1 MLPPSGE
8 WPGRRAVCPGAPE
21 IPLKVHRSRRG
32 FRRLAGSVVQALDP
46 ILLRGQIMR
55 IPKSSLRHCIL
66 LLFSILIYPWHA
78 VAQMTSVGGRITQA
92 VDEKNLVSLPGNV
105 HPLARP
111 EFDQGPIADAQP
123 LRRMLLLLRRNPEQ
137 ETALRSLL
145 SEQQDQSSPN
155 YHAWLTPEQFGRQFG
170 PAESDVQT
178 LTQWLTTQGFTDI
191 KVGPGRTVIEFSGN
205 VGSVRNAF
213 HTEIHRYLVKGEE
226 HIANASAPLIPAALK
241 PVIAGIV
248 SLHNFRKR
256 PMYHVAHSFSTKHG
270 AFTSARPD
278 FTNSCFDGITGSPA
292 TCHPLGPYD
301 FATIYNVLPLWNA
314 ASPIDGTG
322 QTIAIVA
329 RTNVNLQDISDFRNL
344 FSLPPNPPQI
354 ILDGVDPGL
363 VPGDETEADL
373 DVEWSGAVA
382 KGVSIK
388 LVVSESTETS
398 DGVDLSALYI
408 VDHNLAP
415 VMSESYGQCE
425 LNLGT
430 AGNQF
435 YNNLWQQAA
444 AQGITAFVSSGD
456 NGSAGCD
463 FELEQGLLP
472 PQPAK
477 YGLQVNGI
485 SSTPYNVSVGGT
497 DFNDYFTSTTYWNA
511 TNTSTTLAS
520 AKGYIPETTW
530 NDSCTNALLEDPHFP
545 LSTNAETNCNNPNI
559 SQFAVALGGSGG
571 KSNCTAPTG
580 TTVSSCSGG
589 YSKPLWQVASGVPND
604 GRRDLPDVSLFASNG
619 FENSFY
625 MMCEADLVNG
635 NTCSTSNF
643 VGVGGTSAS
652 SPAFAGL
659 LALVNQKTGSRQG
672 NANDVFYSLE
682 AKQSSLNCNSSTGPA
697 TTCVFNDVTSG
708 TIATPCISGSPNC
721 TTANAGDQMGI
732 LSGYQAAAGYDL
744 ATGLGSVNANNLVNN
759 WNLANGAS
767 STTTLTLNGGNAV
780 NITHGT
786 PVSVAVSVS
795 PTSPQPTGLA
805 SLTATQGNSS
815 FGFDTLTLSNG
826 SASGTTNMLP
836 GGSSYSVQAHYA
848 GDSNYA
854 GSDSNAATV
863 TVNPE
868 PSATNVH
875 VAVLDLSTG
884 QVSNPNATS
893 IPYGSVYVLR
903 ADMTK
908 ASGSTCFNS
917 TSAALSYA
925 CPGGTVSFVL
935 DGGSLGTG
943 PVPLNSEGYAENQA
957 VQLTG
962 GPHTFTGNYSGD
974 NSYLASSGTD
984 NVTVIPAPTLTYT
997 HNLYPMPIGVPL
1009 VFSVGARTNDF
1020 GVFAVPMS
1028 GTCAIFD
1035 GSTQLVISEYTL
1047 TGVIYP
1053 GPNSPYVWETL
1064 DCETTVAFSGTPG
1077 PRVLTV
1083 KYSGDTNYAPSTLAP
1098 VNIQA
1103 VYPTQTT
1110 LTPSASPIVDGQTL
1124 IVTAQ
1129 IVPSQTAS
1137 TPPTGTVTFSQSS
1150 VPIATVPVTNG
1161 QAQYATPPLGAPGYS
1176 ISGAYSGDS
1185 NYAAS
1190 SGSVTVTVNPVPTTT
1205 SVTSSSP
1212 SVVQG
1217 KLVTFTAQITPAQ
1230 MGVAPLSQYAYVQ
1243 FTANGTPLGTGQLIS
1258 NNQAQVT
1265 TSFPTPETIQI
1276 QATYSGTQDYATS
1289 TGTFIETVVLPPDFT
1304 LRSSGTT
1311 TQTVNAGQT
1320 ATFTNVISVA
1330 AQNGFS
1336 AQVNLSCSLPVAATA
1351 TTCSVNPTSF
1361 PNGSGTASVMV
1372 TTMARGFVPP
1382 GWPRL
1387 RFISQP
1393 QFLPVSLLAILLSV
1407 LLLRFARTRRQRFA
1421 GALSLAGLVLLIL
1434 QTIGCGGG
1442 SSYSPP
1448 PPPPGTPAGTYSVT
1462 VTGTSGNTTHT
1473 TTLTLIVN

>member
-1 MLPPSGE
+1 MRLP
-8 WPGRRAVCPGAPE
+8 R
-21 IPLKVHRSRRG
+21 
-32 FRRLAGSVVQALDP
+32 
-46 ILLRGQIMR
+46 
-55 IPKSSLRHCIL
+55 SSLRHCVL
-66 LLFSILIYPWHA
+66 LLISILTYPSWRT
-78 VAQMTSVGGRITQA
+78 VAQTTGAPTRITQA
-92 VDEKNLVSLPGNV
+92 VDQKSLVVLKGNV

-111 EFDQGPIADAQP
+111 DSDQGPVADAQP
-123 LRRMLLLLRRNPEQ
+123 LRRMLLLLQRSPEQ
-137 ETALRSLL
+137 ETALQSLL
-145 SEQQDQSSPN
+145 NEQQDRSSPN
-155 YHAWLTPEQFGRQFG
+155 YHAWLTPEQFGTQFG
-170 PAESDVQT
+170 LADLDIRT
-178 LTQWLTTQGFTDI
+178 LTQWLKTQGFTDI
-191 KVGPGRTVIEFSGN
+191 KVSPGRTVIEFSGT
-205 VGSVRNAF
+205 VASVRNGF
-213 HTEIHRYLVKGEE
+213 HTDIHRYLVGGVE
-226 HIANASAPLIPAALK
+226 HVANASDPQIPAALK
-241 PVIAGIV
+241 PAIAGIV
-248 SLHNFRKR
+248 SLHSFRKK
-256 PMYHVAHSFSTKHG
+256 PMYHLAGAVSTSKAMDIVKQAG
-270 AFTSARPD
+270 PEFTY
-278 FTNSCFDGITGSPA
+278 TCFDYITGNSV

-301 FATIYNVLPLWNA
+301 FATIYNVLPLWSA
-314 ASPIDGTG
+314 TSPIDGTG
-322 QTIAIVA
+322 QTIAIVG
-329 RTNVNLQDISDFRNL
+329 RTNINVQDVGDFRSL
-344 FSLPPNPPQI
+344 FGLPPNSPQV
-354 ILDGVDPGL
+354 ILDGHDPGL
-363 VPGDETEADL
+363 VPGDETEADM

-382 KGVSIK
+382 KGAAIK
-388 LVVSESTETS
+388 LVVSESTETT

-477 YGLQVNGI
+477 YGLQVNGLG
-485 SSTPYNVSVGGT
+485 STPYNVSVGGT
-497 DFNDYFTSTTYWNA
+497 DFNDYFNSTTYWNA
-511 TNTSTTLAS
+511 TSNTTTLES

-530 NDSCTNALLEDPHFP
+530 NDSCTNAILGDPHFP
-545 LSTNAETNCNNPNI
+545 LSTNPETNCNNPNI
-559 SQFAVALGGSGG
+559 SEFAFAIGGSGG
-571 KSNCTAPTG
+571 KSNCTTPTG

-589 YSKPLWQVASGVPND
+589 YSKPVWQAAPGVPND
-604 GRRDLPDVSLFASNG
+604 GKRDLPDVSLFASNG
-619 FENSFY
+619 FADSFY
-625 MMCEADLVNG
+625 IMCEADISQLSS
-635 NTCSTSNF
+635 CSISNF

-659 LALVNQKTGSRQG
+659 LALVNQKTGARQG
-672 NANDVFYSLE
+672 NANFTFYSLA
-682 AKQSSLNCNSSTGPA
+682 AKQSSSSCNSSTGPA
-697 TTCVFNDVTSG
+697 ATCVFNDVTSG
-708 TIATPCISGSPNC
+708 TIATPCVTGSPNC

-759 WNLANGAS
+759 WNSAS
-767 STTTLTLNGGNAV
+767 GTASTTMLTLNGGNVV

-854 GSDSNAATV
+854 GSDSTAVTV

-868 PSATNVH
+868 PSVTNFHLVTI
-875 VAVLDLSTG
+875 DLSTG
-884 QVSNPNATS
+884 LVSNPNATS

-903 ADMTK
+903 ADMTN
-908 ASGSTCFNS
+908 ASGSTCFSS
-917 TSAALSYA
+917 TSAASSYA

-935 DGGSLGTG
+935 DGGSLGAA

-984 NVTVIPAPTLTYT
+984 NVTVVPAPTLTYT
-997 HNLYPMPIGVPL
+997 HNLYLMPIGVPL

-1035 GSTQLVISEYTL
+1035 GSTQMVISEYTL

-1077 PRVLTV
+1077 QRALTV
-1083 KYSGDTNYAPSTLAP
+1083 KYSGDANYAPSTLTP
-1098 VNIQA
+1098 VNIQT

-1110 LTPSASPIVDGQTL
+1110 LTPSAPKIFDGQPLTL
-1124 IVTAQ
+1124 TAQ
-1129 IVPSQTAS
+1129 ILPSQNAS
-1137 TPPTGTVTFSQSS
+1137 SPPTGSVTFSVFGSP
-1150 VPIATVPVTNG
+1150 VGTVAVSNS
-1161 QAQYATPPLGAPGYS
+1161 QAQFTIPSLGVGTISINATYG
-1176 ISGAYSGDS
+1176 GDS
-1185 NYAAS
+1185 NYATS
-1190 SGSVTVTVNPVPTTT
+1190 SATILETVNAVST
-1205 SVTSSSP
+1205 STSLTSSSP
-1212 SVVQG
+1212 TVVQG
-1217 KLVTFTAQITPAQ
+1217 LQVTFTAKITPAQ
-1230 MGVAPLSQYAYVQ
+1230 MGAALPSGTVY
-1243 FTANGTPLGTGQLIS
+1243 FTANGIEFGNIVVAGS
-1258 NNQAQVT
+1258 QAQATTNFVT
-1265 TSFPTPETIQI
+1265 PGSVQI
-1276 QATYSGTQDYATS
+1276 QVNYSGDANY
-1289 TGTFIETVVLPPDFT
+1289 TGSSASFTETVTPPPDFSVT
-1304 LRSSGTT
+1304 SSGTT

-1320 ATFTNVISVA
+1320 ATFTNMISVA

-1336 AQVNLSCSLPVAATA
+1336 AQVNLSCTLPVAATA

-1382 GWPRL
+1382 AWPQL

-1393 QFLPVSLLAILLSV
+1393 QFLTVSLLAILLSV

-1421 GALSLAGLVLLIL
+1421 GAFPLAGLLFLLTL
-1434 QTIGCGGG
+1434 QTTGCGGG
-1442 SSYSPP
+1442 GYTPP
-1448 PPPPGTPAGTYSVT
+1448 PSPPGTPAGTYT
-1462 VTGTSGNTTHT
+1462 VTIKAASGNTTHA
-1473 TTLTLIVN
+1473 TTLTLIVD